1 MLLSTTLGFVYHDI
15 LADQR
20 MPEFPENIFS
30 TSLSTTVQLHT
41 SRVNKGA
48 RSKRK
53 TNESLLLNV

>member
-41 SRVNKGA
+41 SMK
-48 RSKRK
+48 KYLL
-53 TNESLLLNV
+53 SLKCEASLEMII